1 MATKFSPVSRQPDK
15 LDYASP
21 TQFRFGI
28 HQLPK
33 VEFFG
38 TSVNLPAISLPVANY
53 PTPMKNIPLHGST
66 VEYENLT
73 LQFIVDEYLENFISL
88 HNWIV
93 GAGFPKDRSQFT
105 NFRDVTSNTPEEKR
119 GSLTDIGVVDPPT
132 PDSAMFSDANLMI
145 LSNKNNPI
153 VQVDFKDL
161 FPISL
166 GELEYNQNAA
176 DVEYIQV
183 SAEFT
188 YTLYEFRTL

>member
-38 TSVNLPAISLPVANY
+38 TAVNLPAISLPVTNF
-53 PTPMKNIPLHGST
+53 PTPMKSIPLHGST
-66 VEYENLT
+66 VEYNNLELT
-73 LQFIVDEYLENFISL
+73 FIVDEYLENYKSL
-88 HNWIV
+88 HDWIV
-93 GAGFPKDRSQFT
+93 GSGFPKDRSQFT
-105 NFRDVTSNTPEEKR
+105 NFRDVTSNTPEERVGKATEF
-119 GSLTDIGVVDPPT
+119 GTTSSPT
-132 PDSAMFSDANLMI
+132 PDNAMFSDANLMI

-153 VQVDFKDL
+153 VEVDFRDL

-166 GELEYNQNAA
+166 GSLDYNQNST
-176 DVEYIQV
+176 DVEYLTV
-183 SAEFT
+183 TAEFT
-188 YTLYEFRTL
+188 YQIYEFKTL

>member
-38 TSVNLPAISLPVANY
+38 TSVNLPGITLPVANY
-53 PTPMKNIPLHGST
+53 PTPMKNIPLHGT
-66 VEYENLT
+66 IVEYENLT

-93 GAGFPKDRSQFT
+93 GAGSPKDRSQFT

-188 YTLYEFRTL
+188 YTLYEFRSL